1 MMKNQ
6 STTEPT
12 ADFITQLLTD
22 AIRLRASD
30 IHFESFGDHVELRFR
45 IDGQLKRHQV
55 ICPSVYP
62 NIIAR
67 LKTLAQLDIAQ
78 TLRPQ
83 DGRLQFIAHQS
94 HHIRIHTCPTLYH
107 EKIVLRFLG
116 DSKTVLPLNATGMTQ
131 SQVSEII
138 CVLKQVQ
145 GLVICTG
152 PTGSGKSMTLYALLN
167 ILASQSLAITTI
179 EDPVEIPMPGLSQ
192 IPIQVKQ
199 GLDYTHILK
208 SVLRQ
213 DPDVIML
220 GEIRDSETA
229 AMAVRAALTGH
240 LVLTTLHTRN
250 ASTAVTR
257 LINMG
262 IADHDLADALS
273 LVIAQRLIRAQCR
286 ACAGAGCQHCD
297 QGLKGRIGIFECI
310 TVGPTQQALI
320 RSHQPLSPIFTLEQA
335 YDHHIAAG
343 LISPRYDAS

>member
-1 MMKNQ
+1 MKNQ

-12 ADFITQLLTD
+12 AEFISQVLTQ
-22 AIRLRASD
+22 AIRSRASD
-30 IHFESFGDHVELRFR
+30 IHFESFGDHVALRFR
-45 IDGQLKRHQV
+45 IDGQLKQHQV

-83 DGRLQFIAHQS
+83 DGRLHFIADQS
-94 HHIRIHTCPTLYH
+94 HSIRIHTCPTLYH

-116 DSKTVLPLNATGMTQ
+116 DAKTVLPLEATGMTS
-131 SQVSEII
+131 SQMTEVMQ
-138 CVLKQVQ
+138 VLTQVQ

-152 PTGSGKSMTLYALLN
+152 PTGCGKSMTLYAILKLLM
-167 ILASQSLAITTI
+167 AKSLAITTI

-192 IPIQVKQ
+192 IPLQIKH

-229 AMAVRAALTGH
+229 TMAVRAALTGH

-257 LINMG
+257 LMNMG
-262 IADHDLADALS
+262 IAEYDLADALA
-273 LVIAQRLIRAQCR
+273 LIIAQRLHPALCR
-286 ACAGAGCQHCD
+286 ACAGMGCTDCH
-297 QGLKGRIGIFECI
+297 QGAKGRMGIFECI
-310 TVGPTQQALI
+310 SIEAAQEDMI
-320 RSHQPLSPIFTLEQA
+320 RKHQPLCPTFSLQNA

-343 LISPRYDAS
+343 LIVPMRAPS